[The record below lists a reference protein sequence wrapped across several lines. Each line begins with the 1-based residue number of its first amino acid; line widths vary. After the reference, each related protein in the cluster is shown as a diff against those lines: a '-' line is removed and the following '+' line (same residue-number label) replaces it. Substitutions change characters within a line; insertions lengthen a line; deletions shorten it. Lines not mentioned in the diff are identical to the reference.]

1 MKSAFFLLI
10 QVLFFCNCFSQKV
23 IYTEP
28 QKKDVANMK
37 FEILGKF
44 SSGLLVYKNASR
56 QHSIAVYDK
65 DMLLLSEN
73 NLDFIP
79 DKIIDIDFIC
89 YPDHFFI
96 IYQYQKNNIVFC
108 AAADVADNGNVISG
122 PFMLESTSISFLA
135 NNKIYSTA
143 YSEDKS
149 KILLYKRYIKNDQL
163 EFMAVVFDAKINAV
177 DSFTQKN
184 VINQNKEMYSDVAV
198 DNDGNFIFAQTFR
211 KNISSPATALKV
223 FIHQLHKD
231 SLNVVNIPLDDK
243 AANMPM
249 IKIDNRNKKY
259 LFNAFYYSENE
270 RNIEGLL
277 SVSIGTNQLDTCQTS
292 FNAFSSERKST
303 GNNFN
308 ATYDNLVPKNIILRK
323 SGGFMLIAEDFYN
336 ETLYDDNRWNRYDPY
351 NPYMPYSSSNGYYMN
366 SPYYNNYRPYGN
378 NFDQGRSRYYYN
390 NIFIADVDSS
400 LQTTSINEINKR
412 QYETD
417 NDNNLS
423 FGFMNTGKEIHFMF
437 IENAQDKSLITDHAL
452 STNGNFR
459 KFPIIRNE
467 QRNYEFM
474 PKLAKQVGANLMIIP
489 FLYFNKIGFA
499 KIEL

>member
-10 QVLFFCNCFSQKV
+10 QVLFFSNSFCQKV

-28 QKKDVANMK
+28 QKKDNASMK

-44 SSGLLVYKNASR
+44 SSGLLVYKNVSR

-65 DMLLLSEN
+65 EMQLLSEN

-79 DKIIDIDFIC
+79 DKIIDIDFVC
-89 YPDHFFI
+89 YPDHLFI

-108 AAADVADNGNVISG
+108 SAVDVADNGNVISG
-122 PFMLESTSISFLA
+122 PFMLESTSISFLT

-143 YSEDKS
+143 YSEDKT
-149 KILLYKRYIKNDQL
+149 KILLYKRYIKNDKL
-163 EFMAVVFDAKINAV
+163 DFLAVVFDAKFNPV
-177 DSFTQKN
+177 DSLSKILS
-184 VINQNKEMYSDVAV
+184 INQRKEMYSDLSV
-198 DNDGNFIFAQTFR
+198 DNEGNFIFAQTIR
-211 KNISSPATALKV
+211 KNASSPATAMKV
-223 FIHQLHKD
+223 FIHQLHND
-231 SLNVVNIPLDDK
+231 SLQAINVPLDEK
-243 AANMPM
+243 AANLPL

-259 LFNAFYYSENE
+259 LLNTFYYSDNE

-277 SVSIGTNQLDTCQTS
+277 SISIGVNDLNKFQTS

-308 ATYDNLVPKNIILRK
+308 ATYDNLIPKNIILRK
-323 SGGFMLIAEDFYN
+323 SGGFILIAEDFYN
-336 ETLYDDNRWNRYDPY
+336 ESLYDDNRWNRFDPY
-351 NPYMPYSSSNGYYMN
+351 NPNMPFNSSNGYFMN
-366 SPYYNNYRPYGN
+366 SPYYNSYRPYGN
-378 NFDQGRSRYYYN
+378 NFDQTRSRYYYN

-400 LQTTSINEINKR
+400 LQTSSINEINKR
-412 QYETD
+412 QFETD

-423 FGFMNTGKEIHFMF
+423 FCFMNTGKEIHFMF
-437 IENAQDKSLITDHAL
+437 IENALDKSLITDNVL
-452 STNGNFR
+452 STNGNVR

-474 PKLAKQVGANLMIIP
+474 PKLAKQVGANLMVVP

>member
-1 MKSAFFLLI
+1 
-10 QVLFFCNCFSQKV
+10 
-23 IYTEP
+23 
-28 QKKDVANMK
+28 MK

-44 SSGLLVYKNASR
+44 SSGLLMYKNASR

-65 DMLLLSEN
+65 DMQLLSEN

-149 KILLYKRYIKNDQL
+149 KILLYKRYIKNNQL
-163 EFMAVVFDAKINAV
+163 EFMAVVFDAKFNAV

-198 DNDGNFIFAQTFR
+198 DNDGHFIFAQTFR
-211 KNISSPATALKV
+211 KNTSSPATALKV

-231 SLNVVNIPLDDK
+231 SLNVVNIPLDNK

-277 SVSIGTNQLDTCQTS
+277 SVSIGTNQLDTCQTF

-308 ATYDNLVPKNIILRK
+308 ATYDNLIPKNIILRK

-351 NPYMPYSSSNGYYMN
+351 NPYMPYSSTNGYYMN

-452 STNGNFR
+452 STNGNIR

-474 PKLAKQVGANLMIIP
+474 PKLAKQVGANMMVVP

>member
-1 MKSAFFLLI
+1 
-10 QVLFFCNCFSQKV
+10 
-23 IYTEP
+23 
-28 QKKDVANMK
+28 MK

-65 DMLLLSEN
+65 DMQLLSEN

-135 NNKIYSTA
+135 NNKIYSTT

-163 EFMAVVFDAKINAV
+163 EFMAVVFDAKFNAV

-184 VINQNKEMYSDVAV
+184 VINQNKEMNSDVAI
-198 DNDGNFIFAQTFR
+198 DNEGNFIFAQTFR
-211 KNISSPATALKV
+211 KNTSSPATVMKV
-223 FIHQLHKD
+223 FIHQLFKD
-231 SLNVVNIPLDDK
+231 SLQAVNIPLDNK

-259 LFNAFYYSENE
+259 LLNAFYYSENE

-277 SVSIGTNQLDTCQTS
+277 SVSIGTNKLDTCQTS

-308 ATYDNLVPKNIILRK
+308 ATYDNLIPKNIILRK

-459 KFPIIRNE
+459 KFPIVRNE

-474 PKLAKQVGANLMIIP
+474 PKLAKQVGSNMMVVP

>member
-10 QVLFFCNCFSQKV
+10 QVLFFSNSFCQKV
-23 IYTEP
+23 IYAEP
-28 QKKDVANMK
+28 QKKDNASMK

-108 AAADVADNGNVISG
+108 EAADVADNGNVISG

-135 NNKIYSTA
+135 NNKIYSAT

-163 EFMAVVFDAKINAV
+163 DFMAVVFDAKFNAV
-177 DSFTQKN
+177 DSFTQKI
-184 VINQNKEMYSDVAV
+184 VINQRKEMYSDVAI
-198 DNDGNFIFAQTFR
+198 DNEGNFIFAQTFR
-211 KNISSPATALKV
+211 KNTISPATAMKG

-231 SLNVVNIPLDDK
+231 SLQELIIPLDDK
-243 AANMPM
+243 AVNTPL

-259 LFNAFYYSENE
+259 LLNAFYYSENE

-277 SVSIGTNQLDTCQTS
+277 SVSIGTNEFNNSQTS
-292 FNAFSSERKST
+292 FNAFSTERKSS

-308 ATYDNLVPKNIILRK
+308 ATYDNLIPKNIILRK

-366 SPYYNNYRPYGN
+366 SPYYNSYRPYGN

-412 QYETD
+412 QYDTD

-437 IENAQDKSLITDHAL
+437 VENAQDKSLITDHAL
-452 STNGNFR
+452 STNGNIR
-459 KFPIIRNE
+459 KFPVIRNE

-474 PKLAKQVGANLMIIP
+474 PKLAKQVGSNMIVVP
-489 FLYFNKIGFA
+489 FIYFNKIGFA

>member
-1 MKSAFFLLI
+1 MKSAFFLMI
-10 QVLFFCNCFSQKV
+10 QVLFFSNCFSQKV

-28 QKKDVANMK
+28 QKKDVASMK

-44 SSGLLVYKNASR
+44 SSGLLVHKNASR

-65 DMLLLSEN
+65 DMQLLSEN

-108 AAADVADNGNVISG
+108 AAADLADNANVISG

-135 NNKIYSTA
+135 NNKIYSAT

-163 EFMAVVFDAKINAV
+163 EFMAVVFDAKFNAV

-211 KNISSPATALKV
+211 KNTSSPATALKV

-231 SLNVVNIPLDDK
+231 SLNVVNIPLDNK

-292 FNAFSSERKST
+292 FNTFSSERKST

-308 ATYDNLVPKNIILRK
+308 ATYDNLIPKNIILRK

-351 NPYMPYSSSNGYYMN
+351 NPYMPYSSTNGYYMN

-452 STNGNFR
+452 STNGNIR

-474 PKLAKQVGANLMIIP
+474 PKLAKQVGANMMVVP

>member
-1 MKSAFFLLI
+1 
-10 QVLFFCNCFSQKV
+10 
-23 IYTEP
+23 
-28 QKKDVANMK
+28 
-37 FEILGKF
+37 
-44 SSGLLVYKNASR
+44 
-56 QHSIAVYDK
+56 
-65 DMLLLSEN
+65 
-73 NLDFIP
+73 
-79 DKIIDIDFIC
+79 
-89 YPDHFFI
+89 
-96 IYQYQKNNIVFC
+96 
-108 AAADVADNGNVISG
+108 
-122 PFMLESTSISFLA
+122 
-135 NNKIYSTA
+135 
-143 YSEDKS
+143 
-149 KILLYKRYIKNDQL
+149 
-163 EFMAVVFDAKINAV
+163 
-177 DSFTQKN
+177 
-184 VINQNKEMYSDVAV
+184 
-198 DNDGNFIFAQTFR
+198 
-211 KNISSPATALKV
+211 
-223 FIHQLHKD
+223 
-231 SLNVVNIPLDDK
+231 VNIPLDDK

-277 SVSIGTNQLDTCQTS
+277 SVSISTNQLDTCQTS
-292 FNAFSSERKST
+292 FNEFSLERKST
-303 GNNFN
+303 GSNFN
-308 ATYDNLVPKNIILRK
+308 ATYDNLIPKNIILRK

-452 STNGNFR
+452 STNGNIR

-474 PKLAKQVGANLMIIP
+474 PKLAKQVGANMMVVP

>member
-10 QVLFFCNCFSQKV
+10 QVLFFSNCFSQKV

-28 QKKDVANMK
+28 QKIDVASMK

-65 DMLLLSEN
+65 DMQLLSEN

-135 NNKIYSTA
+135 NNKIYSAT

-163 EFMAVVFDAKINAV
+163 EFMAVVFDAKFNAV

-184 VINQNKEMYSDVAV
+184 DINQNKEMYSDVAV
-198 DNDGNFIFAQTFR
+198 DNEGQFIFAQTFR

-223 FIHQLHKD
+223 FIHQLRKD

-259 LFNAFYYSENE
+259 LFNAFYHSENE

-292 FNAFSSERKST
+292 FNAFSSERKSSV
-303 GNNFN
+303 NNFN
-308 ATYDNLVPKNIILRK
+308 ATYDNLIPKNIILRK

-351 NPYMPYSSSNGYYMN
+351 NPYMPYSSSNGYYLN

-437 IENAQDKSLITDHAL
+437 IENAQEKSLITDHAL
-452 STNGNFR
+452 STNGNIR

-474 PKLAKQVGANLMIIP
+474 PKLAKQVGSNMMVVP